1 MQISA
6 LLIEERGDTA
16 TMKTMRHAMILQLID
31 SMEIDTQEALA
42 DQLMRRGVRVTQA
55 TISRDIRELKLTKVS
70 STGGIYKYVLPKEE
84 KRVTAKFNSTLTESI
99 THVDCALNQLVL
111 KTYPGMAG
119 AVAVGIDTLNIP
131 EILGCVAGD
140 DTIIV
145 ICRSVDAAEG
155 LADNIKH
162 LIGAL

>member
-1 MQISA
+1 MKKTRQSKIIELISTYDIETQDE
-6 LLIEERGDTA
+6 LISRLGEYGYN
-16 TMKTMRHAMILQLID
+16 
-31 SMEIDTQEALA
+31 
-42 DQLMRRGVRVTQA
+42 VTQA

-145 ICRSVDAAEG
+145 VCRSVDAAEG

>member
-1 MQISA
+1 MKKTRQSKIIELISTYDIETQDE
-6 LLIEERGDTA
+6 LISRLGEYGYN
-16 TMKTMRHAMILQLID
+16 
-31 SMEIDTQEALA
+31 
-42 DQLMRRGVRVTQA
+42 VTQA

-145 ICRSVDAAEG
+145 ICRSVDVAEG
-155 LADNIKH
+155 LGDNIKH

>member
-1 MQISA
+1 MKKTRQSKIIELISNYDIETQDE
-6 LLIEERGDTA
+6 LISRLCEYGYN
-16 TMKTMRHAMILQLID
+16 
-31 SMEIDTQEALA
+31 
-42 DQLMRRGVRVTQA
+42 VTQA

-70 STGGIYKYVLPKEE
+70 GAGGIYKYVLPKEE
-84 KRVTAKFNSTLTESI
+84 KRIAAKFNATLTESI
-99 THVDCALNQLVL
+99 VHVDSALNQIVL

-119 AVAVGIDTLNIP
+119 AVAVGIDTLNMP

-145 ICRSVDAAEG
+145 ICRSVDTADV

>member
-1 MQISA
+1 MKKTRQSKIIELINTYDIETQDELISR
-6 LLIEERGDTA
+6 LCEFGYN
-16 TMKTMRHAMILQLID
+16 
-31 SMEIDTQEALA
+31 
-42 DQLMRRGVRVTQA
+42 VTQA
-55 TISRDIRELKLTKVS
+55 TVSRDIRELKLTKVS
-70 STGGIYKYVLPKEE
+70 GNGGIYKYVMPKEDT
-84 KRVTAKFNSTLTESI
+84 KVTAKFNSTLTESI

-119 AVAVGIDTLNIP
+119 AVAVGIDSINMQ

-145 ICRSVDAAEG
+145 ICRTVEAAQS
-155 LADNIKH
+155 LSDNIKH

>member
-1 MQISA
+1 MKKARQSKIIE
-6 LLIEERGDTA
+6 LI
-16 TMKTMRHAMILQLID
+16 KTENIETQDDLITRLC
-31 SMEIDTQEALA
+31 EH
-42 DQLMRRGVRVTQA
+42 GFNVTQA
-55 TISRDIRELKLTKVS
+55 TISRDIRELRLTKVS
-70 STGGIYKYVLPKEE
+70 GAGGVYKYVLPADDK
-84 KRVTAKFNSTLTESI
+84 KAVAKFNSTLTDSI

-119 AVAVGIDTLNIP
+119 AVAVGIDSISMP
-131 EILGCVAGD
+131 QILGCVAGD

-162 LIGAL
+162 LIREL

>member
-1 MQISA
+1 MKKTRQSKIIELISNYDIETQDE
-6 LLIEERGDTA
+6 LISRLCEYGYN
-16 TMKTMRHAMILQLID
+16 
-31 SMEIDTQEALA
+31 
-42 DQLMRRGVRVTQA
+42 VTQA

-70 STGGIYKYVLPKEE
+70 GAGGIYKYVLPKEE
-84 KRVTAKFNSTLTESI
+84 KRIAAKFNATLTESI
-99 THVDCALNQLVL
+99 VHVDSALNQIVL

-119 AVAVGIDTLNIP
+119 AVAVGIDTLNMP

-145 ICRSVDAAEG
+145 ICRSVDTADV

-162 LIGAL
+162 LIGDL

>member
-1 MQISA
+1 MKKTRQSKIIELISNHDIETQDE
-6 LLIEERGDTA
+6 LISRLVEYGYN
-16 TMKTMRHAMILQLID
+16 
-31 SMEIDTQEALA
+31 
-42 DQLMRRGVRVTQA
+42 VTQA

-84 KRVTAKFNSTLTESI
+84 KRIAAKFNSTLTESI
-99 THVDCALNQLVL
+99 IHVDSALNQLVL

-119 AVAVGIDTLNIP
+119 AVAVGIDTLNMP

-145 ICRSVDAAEG
+145 ICRSVEAADV

>member
-1 MQISA
+1 MMKKTRQSKIIELISTHDIETQDE
-6 LLIEERGDTA
+6 LITRLVEYGYN
-16 TMKTMRHAMILQLID
+16 
-31 SMEIDTQEALA
+31 
-42 DQLMRRGVRVTQA
+42 VTQA
-55 TISRDIRELKLTKVS
+55 TISRDIRELKLTKIS

-119 AVAVGIDTLNIP
+119 AVAVGIDALNIT

-145 ICRSVDAAEG
+145 ICRSVDSAEILG
-155 LADNIKH
+155 DNIKH

>member
-1 MQISA
+1 MKKTRQSKIIELISNYDIETQDE
-6 LLIEERGDTA
+6 LISRLCEYGYN
-16 TMKTMRHAMILQLID
+16 
-31 SMEIDTQEALA
+31 
-42 DQLMRRGVRVTQA
+42 VTQA

-84 KRVTAKFNSTLTESI
+84 TKITAKFNSTLTESI
-99 THVDCALNQLVL
+99 IHVDCALNQLVF

-119 AVAVGIDTLNIP
+119 AVAVGIDALNMP

-145 ICRSVDAAEG
+145 ICRSVEAAEG

>member
-1 MQISA
+1 MKKARQSKIIELISTYDIETQDD
-6 LLIEERGDTA
+6 LICRLVEFGFN
-16 TMKTMRHAMILQLID
+16 
-31 SMEIDTQEALA
+31 
-42 DQLMRRGVRVTQA
+42 VTQA

-70 STGGIYKYVLPKEE
+70 STGGIYKYVLPKDE
-84 KRVTAKFNSTLTESI
+84 KKVTAKFNSTLTESI

-119 AVAVGIDTLNIP
+119 AVAVGIDALNIP

-145 ICRSVDAAEG
+145 ICRSVDSADSLG
-155 LADNIKH
+155 DNIKH